1 MTKNIIAFQKGFIVT
16 PNQGIDNRS
25 MAMNVQ
31 AELMRLGFMLDQD
44 ALEQLGYSDAA
55 DIIDFNN
62 EVIDYLLTMMG
73 GKRDYQPFYPGFPQ
87 QVMEMSEYECWVNQL
102 RYYYSGCKFEPSPWT
117 ETKKVAF
124 EHVKYKMISS
134 GTEEQF
140 EGIFKL
146 LCSSGQSLTPNDL
159 KVIIWFVKNYKVLQ
173 FPERIPFKENLSV
186 LLGTLIEEKRDLSN
200 VVFPKLTTT
209 DILRVVVHLSGGDAS
224 LPAVPKKHTIE
235 RVLSGR
241 RWSAKKVDNPERDK
255 FKFKK
260 FKRAERKIIL
270 AMLEASNL
278 DIRDMKLKSQRWIRL
293 GEILHPGEFAS
304 LFPRAFNA
312 FQMIRN
318 EKVKSWYGQ
327 VDLAFS
333 RSYTEGLEKLSERP
347 GEFVRKLDYLV
358 RKAKGDKMLQ
368 LILDQFTKVG
378 EKVSNKVLFEV
389 MDHFENRKVAN
400 SNRSIFIKG
409 ARKRTPLPTLP
420 ALSPKIISLIQD
432 TAFESI
438 KAKFALLEPL
448 GDCWVDEEL
457 KKIPLPTNMRSMS
470 DSLVPVVRGQRTPI
484 GGTKNILRPFI
495 HWYDSDGTMDIDLH
509 GFLLKSDGTSPLSFG
524 YNGEHSNIYGCY
536 SGDVRNRRGACAE
549 YVDININTTVRD
561 GYQYFAMIAH
571 NFQNYSFN
579 KIKDCVVGTMEL
591 DQAISNKNWKPDTI
605 SNCVIPQ
612 STSSYCLIGVY
623 DLKTREYIHLDM
635 DWGVINQ
642 YITGRNS
649 RSIFDAIA
657 PYTELPKTSIY
668 DLVMWHVNA
677 RGRIVD
683 KASATTHF
691 MFEDFSSNYTKA
703 IELLGV

>member
-31 AELMRLGFMLDQD
+31 AELMKLGFMLDQD

-62 EVIDYLLTMMG
+62 EVINYLLIMMG

-87 QVMEMSEYECWVNQL
+87 QVMEMSEYECWINQL

-159 KVIIWFVKNYKVLQ
+159 KVIVWFVKNYKVLK

-209 DILRVVVHLSGGDAS
+209 DVLRVIVHLSGGDTS
-224 LPAVPKKHTIE
+224 LPAVPKKHIVE

-241 RWSAKKVDNPERDK
+241 RWSAKKVENPERDK

-260 FKRAERKIIL
+260 FKRSERKMIL

-278 DIRDMKLKSQRWIRL
+278 DIRDMKLKSQRWIRI
-293 GEILHPGEFAS
+293 GEILHPGEFAM

-327 VDLAFS
+327 VDAAFS

-358 RKAKGDKMLQ
+358 RKANGDKMIQ

-400 SNRSIFIKG
+400 SNRSIFVKG

-470 DSLVPVVRGQRTPI
+470 ESLVPVVRGQRTPI
-484 GGTKNILRPFI
+484 LGTKSVLRPFV
-495 HWYDSDGTMDIDLH
+495 HWYDERGTMDLDLH
-509 GFLLKSDGTSPLSFG
+509 GFLFDKTGTEMQNFG
-524 YNGEHSNIYGCY
+524 YNGIHSNYIGCY
-536 SGDVRNRRGACAE
+536 SGDVRHRKGACAE
-549 YVDININTTVRD
+549 YVDISIPVALRN
-561 GYQYFAMIAH
+561 GFKYFAMVVH
-571 NFQNYSFN
+571 NFERYPFSQ
-579 KIKDCVVGTMEL
+579 IKECVVGTTER
-591 DQAISNKNWKPDTI
+591 DIAESSKSWRPDTI
-605 SNCVIPQ
+605 TNCIIPQ
-612 STSSYCLIGVY
+612 SKSTSCLIGIY
-623 DLKTREYIHLDM
+623 DLETREYIHLDI
-635 DWGVINQ
+635 DWNEICN
-642 YITGRNS
+642 YIS
-649 RSIFDAIA
+649 ESSSSSIFDAIK
-657 PYTELPKTSIY
+657 PYIELPKISVY

-691 MFEDFSSNYTKA
+691 VFEDFSSNYTKV